1 MSKYEAKAILS
12 KHEANVPVSRKCHHE
27 TEFSDINEAMYR
39 WYCLARQS
47 NVLVSGP
54 MLKQAALIL
63 AAQMGHH
70 QFKAS
75 DGWLESFKKRHNIR
89 QFAVRLRA
97 IRHGI

>member
-1 MSKYEAKAILS
+1 MCQYLESVIMKQ
-12 KHEANVPVSRKCHHE
+12 
-27 TEFSDINEAMYR
+27 FSDINEAIYR

-70 QFKAS
+70 QFKA
-75 DGWLESFKKRHNIR
+75 GWLESFKKRHNIR
-89 QFAVRLRA
+89 QFAVCLRA